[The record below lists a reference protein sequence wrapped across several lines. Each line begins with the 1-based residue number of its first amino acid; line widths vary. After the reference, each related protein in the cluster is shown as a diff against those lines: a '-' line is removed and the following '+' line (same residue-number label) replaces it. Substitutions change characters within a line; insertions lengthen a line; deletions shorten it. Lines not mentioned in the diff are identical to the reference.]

1 MRRKLVIALLGL
13 GVIAG
18 YGGEIVRLRH
28 LHRTGALA
36 HSCHREHA
44 CRWESRHAA
53 TEMIPT
59 AAPAAAAAPVAKPV
73 APPAK

>member
-36 HSCHREHA
+36 HGCHREHA
-44 CRWESRHAA
+44 CRWESRHAVPRADAVPA
-53 TEMIPT
+53 TPT
-59 AAPAAAAAPVAKPV
+59 ADANV